1 MTPTA
6 PDCGDA
12 SPETKIRAVAD
23 ALRIG
28 FDSGAPLAMPLQM
41 ILVEAYK
48 PDVPAWDTSLC
59 GSRYGFMQRAAKP
72 EVLCPQL
79 SDFEPKQIGG
89 SIGVTSGSLG
99 RSQ

>member
-1 MTPTA
+1 MHCKWVLTQEPT
-6 PDCGDA
+6 
-12 SPETKIRAVAD
+12 
-23 ALRIG
+23 
-28 FDSGAPLAMPLQM
+28 AMPLHM
-41 ILVEAYK
+41 VLVEAYK